1 MPIRSLIIS
10 ALVLLASLVASA
22 QSKPGVIAINGG
34 RNAVYVN
41 KPDTSLPA
49 ARPNAGLV
57 TIYSN
62 LGTGSS
68 VYNGIAG
75 TGILG
80 LNVPGMLY
88 PEWLAYSFVPTADHM
103 ITQVQLGVTWVQ
115 GPNGVILSI
124 TADNPNGGPGQP
136 FKSVRLPNLPVF
148 GTCCTLQTVNLTAPI
163 AVTAGTKYWLL
174 VRTPEQNQTT
184 WAVWN
189 DNFNEL
195 NGQLW
200 NNLGFGWLDEGM
212 QAQGA
217 FGVFGL

>member
-1 MPIRSLIIS
+1 MPIRSLVIS
-10 ALVLLASLVASA
+10 ALVLLVSVVAPA

-34 RNAVYVN
+34 RNAIFVG
-41 KPDTSLPA
+41 KPDRSSPA
-49 ARPNAGLV
+49 AHPAAGLV

-62 LGTGSS
+62 LGTGSN

-80 LNVPGMLY
+80 RAVPGMLY
-88 PEWLAYSFVPTADHM
+88 PEWLADSFVPTADHM
-103 ITQVQLGVTWVQ
+103 VTQIQVGVTWVQ
-115 GPNGVILSI
+115 GPNGVILSL
-124 TADNPNGGPGQP
+124 TADNPTGGPGQP
-136 FKSVRLPNLPVF
+136 LKSWRLPNLPVF
-148 GTCCTLQTVNLTAPI
+148 GTCCTLQTVSLTTPI
-163 AVTAGTKYWLL
+163 PVTAGTKYWIVL
-174 VRTPEQNQTT
+174 RTPDHNQTT

-200 NNLGFGWLDEGM
+200 NNLGFGWIDEGM

>member
-1 MPIRSLIIS
+1 MPTRSLVIS
-10 ALVLLASLVASA
+10 ALILLASLAASA

-34 RNAVYVN
+34 RNAVFTG
-41 KPDTSLPA
+41 KPDRSFPA

-62 LGTGSS
+62 LGTGSN

-80 LNVPGMLY
+80 QNVPGMLY

-115 GPNGVILSI
+115 GPNGVIFSI
-124 TADNPNGGPGQP
+124 TADNPSGGPGQP
-136 FKSVRLPNLPVF
+136 FKSVRLANLAVF
-148 GTCCTLQTVNLTAPI
+148 GTCCALQTVNLTTPI
-163 AVTAGTKYWLL
+163 PVTAGTKYWLV
-174 VRTPEQNQTT
+174 VRTPDKNQTT